1 MKRISLFLALFIVSS
16 TLLAQSR
23 QVFEKSVY
31 DAELDQFETYAI
43 GDMMNLSGETYVTEG
58 KLLSGMVE
66 DAVEYEIDTYNYNME
81 KENPDMLINYMV
93 FDQKYNDEVGY
104 MPGFRI
110 DEDFGMD
117 DNILKDIKDGSMMVS
132 TVRTKDGKAVWSGYV
147 VDGVDPE
154 ASLREQQKDAR
165 QAISA
170 AMEVF
175 MAHVNFEDI
184 PTTSV
189 GNQ

>member
-1 MKRISLFLALFIVSS
+1 MKRVNFLLSILLISSS
-16 TLLAQSR
+16 SFAQTR

-43 GDMMNLSGETYVTEG
+43 GDMTNISGETFVTENQ
-58 KLLSGMVE
+58 LLSSMVE
-66 DAVEYEIDTYNYNME
+66 NAIEYEMDTYNYNME

-93 FDQKYNDEVGY
+93 FDQKYSDEVGY
-104 MPGFRI
+104 MPGFRL

-132 TVRTKDGKAVWSGYV
+132 MVRTKDGKAVWSGYV
-147 VDGVDPE
+147 IDGIDPE

-184 PTTSV
+184 TSTLRD
-189 GNQ
+189 